1 MFEAT
6 STRILRRAAVVL
18 LLLGAMAVVVLHL
31 ARGDRAERLARL
43 ERTEARLG
51 GEVLRLK
58 RQNRQLSDELELIE
72 QSPLGWQEAARR
84 EQGLIM
90 PDELV
95 VRFPNE

>member
-31 ARGDRAERLARL
+31 GRGDRAERLARL
-43 ERTEARLG
+43 EKTEARLG

-58 RQNRQLSDELELIE
+58 RQNRQLTEELDLIE
-72 QSPLGWQEAARR
+72 HSPLGWQEAARR

-90 PDELV
+90 PGELV
-95 VRFPNE
+95 VRFPVE

>member
-1 MFEAT
+1 MFEAP
-6 STRILRRAAVVL
+6 STRILRRASVIL
-18 LLLGAMAVVVLHL
+18 LLFAAMAVVGLHL
-31 ARGDRAERLARL
+31 ARGDRADRLERL

-58 RQNRQLSDELELIE
+58 RQNRQLSDELDLIE
-72 QSPLGWQEAARR
+72 HSPLGWQEAARR

-95 VRFPNE
+95 VRFPVE